1 MENIY
6 SIWKSSYSVNAAL
19 SVELV
24 GETEKAIKFKVLNS
38 SENYNF
44 FMPKKAVSFDKKNQ
58 GIINLAR
65 WFVPEGFV
73 AFLFDRYADHYRR

>member
-6 SIWKSSYSVNAAL
+6 SIWKTGYSVCTAL
-19 SVELV
+19 GVELV
-24 GETEKAIKFKVLNS
+24 GETEKAFKFKVLNS
-38 SENYNF
+38 EKEYTF
-44 FMPKKAVSFDKKNQ
+44 FMPKKAVTFDKKNE

-73 AFLFDRYADHYRR
+73 AFLSDRYANHYRR